1 MNLWSDVVV
10 PRYFSHCQARPLFSN
25 TGCVSCLENRGKFC
39 WEKEIKPSSLTM
51 HSINAYPLR
60 GEPQG
65 PAVSTLGRLGCQVN
79 LGKSALERILKPTE
93 LKMLNNELYCH
104 MLAFSTPL
112 LGCPVPLKALLV
124 SFYQST
130 WKNNHWKVHIL
141 QEQFSSAVLESEDT
155 TVPISQPLDGK
166 NHQRLLRNGC
176 QNSSICSPFFQ
187 VQV

>member
-25 TGCVSCLENRGKFC
+25 TGCISCLENRGKFC

-79 LGKSALERILKPTE
+79 LDKSALERILKPTE

-112 LGCPVPLKALLV
+112 LGCPVPLKAVSLLLPIHLEKQTLKSAYFTRAV
-124 SFYQST
+124 QFCCARVRGYYST
-130 WKNNHWKVHIL
+130 NI
-141 QEQFSSAVLESEDT
+141 SAT
-155 TVPISQPLDGK
+155 RWQK
-166 NHQRLLRNGC
+166 
-176 QNSSICSPFFQ
+176 SPE
-187 VQV
+187 VAAEWLSK